1 MQSTIKIRKIKKY
14 FAIGIYYIK
23 LISPLLCIILLCS
36 FQPGKKYIIYYGK
49 NSSAVERATCED
61 LKNDLKEATHANVMV
76 KVEPEDIAPS
86 GDYRILVGS
95 RASNRL
101 MDLLAKKDLINISSI
116 QPGPQGGLIQ
126 VINNG
131 KQKILLLAGS
141 DAEGAQNAVYDFC
154 SKDFGIDPL
163 SYWTGYKPAV
173 RKNYNPYNTSARIVD
188 PPVVPTI
195 CYFEND
201 VDELANLHKPY
212 LEYDMETWKG
222 MVNSLRR
229 IHYNAIQLFDMLGR
243 AEFFTREP
251 YKKLRPNYHTNL
263 KLVDS
268 LIDYAHLKGMKI
280 QIDLS
285 PGYEMKSLTD
295 SEAVC
300 WTQYKQKWIDTWVYY
315 LTKTPLGKADIFSLR
330 PRNQVWD
337 RAYVSS
343 CGENKTEVFN
353 EVYAALDSVLDIYKP
368 DAQKLCICYD
378 DGMEMFNHGFNPPK
392 DFTVVWSDDGYGDFN
407 SLPASTKGYH
417 FGTYMHA
424 GFWKNHTVHDP
435 YPEKIDSVLSY
446 MLKRYNAKSYID
458 VNGQTFRPF
467 LLNLEAFGDWAY
479 DPHAF
484 NGERFY
490 HAWAVNYFGK
500 VCAPFAMS
508 SMKALHRAQFA
519 RNGYVEN
526 LSEIKRLIGFLQG
539 GKGINNQIMS
549 DFINKISSD
558 LVKRSSLVETA
569 VEEASLGLPKAKDQA
584 DFYFDYIYLPA
595 LMYHELLDFENTLL
609 VAAHLKWD
617 YITGGH
623 EKGKLVAAKKLMLN
637 ASVQLKLIYKTSLQG
652 DKNRKWATWYDPVK
666 RRPNNGFP
674 TPHMITSIEQNLDR
688 LEKLNN
694 RQRRQE
700 RTERSCR

>member
-1 MQSTIKIRKIKKY
+1 MHSTIIINEIKKY
-14 FAIGIYYIK
+14 IARGSYYKK
-23 LISPLLCIILLCS
+23 LVSLLLSVILLCS

-49 NSSAVERATCED
+49 NRSAAEKATCED
-61 LKNDLKEATHANVMV
+61 LKNDLKDLTHANVMV

-86 GDYRILVGS
+86 DDYCILVGS
-95 RASNRL
+95 PASNRL
-101 MDLLAKKDLINISSI
+101 IDLLAKKDLINISSV

-131 KQKILLLAGS
+131 KLKILLLAGS
-141 DAEGAQNAVYDFC
+141 DAEGVQNAVYDFC
-154 SKDFGIDPL
+154 SKDLGIDPL
-163 SYWTGYKPAV
+163 SYWTGYKPAI
-173 RKNYNPYNTSARIVD
+173 RKNYNPYNTSPRIIA
-188 PPVVPTI
+188 PPVVPII

-243 AEFFTREP
+243 AEFFIRDP

-300 WTQYKQKWIDTWVYY
+300 WTEYKQKWIDTWVYY

-343 CGENKTEVFN
+343 CGENKAEVFN
-353 EVYAALDSVLDIYKP
+353 EVYAALNSVLNIYKP
-368 DAQKLCICYD
+368 NAQKLCICYD
-378 DGMEMFNHGFNPPK
+378 DGMEMFNEGFNPPK
-392 DFTVVWSDDGYGDFN
+392 DFTIVWSDDGYCDFN
-407 SLPASTKGYH
+407 SLPVITKGYH

-435 YPEKIDSVLSY
+435 YPGKIDSVLSY

-467 LLNLEAFGDWAY
+467 LLNLEAFGNWAY
-479 DPHAF
+479 DPYSF
-484 NGERFY
+484 DGEKFY
-490 HAWAVNYFGK
+490 HTWTANYFGK
-500 VCAPFAMS
+500 ICAPFAIA
-508 SMKALHRAQFA
+508 SMKALHQAQFD

-526 LSEIKRLIGFLQG
+526 LSEIKRLIGFLQERNNISNQSKTG
-539 GKGINNQIMS
+539 FINNMS
-549 DFINKISSD
+549 ADM
-558 LVKRSSLVETA
+558 LKRSNFVKTA
-569 VEEASLGLPKAKDQA
+569 LEEALLGLPNAKDQA
-584 DFYFDYIYLPA
+584 DFYYDYIYLPA
-595 LMYHELLDFENTLL
+595 LMYHQLLDFENTLL
-609 VAAHLKWD
+609 DVA
-617 YITGGH
+617 
-623 EKGKLVAAKKLMLN
+623 
-637 ASVQLKLIYKTSLQG
+637 QLKLSYITTGNKIGNLKKAKQIMLKASEKLKIIYKTSLQG
-652 DKNRKWATWYDPVK
+652 DKNNKWHTWYDPAK

-674 TPHMITSIEQNLDR
+674 TMDMIKSIQANLDAI
-688 LEKLNN
+688 EN
-694 RQRRQE
+694 
-700 RTERSCR
+700 

>member
-1 MQSTIKIRKIKKY
+1 MNGDHYLRFVLLLSAILFLSS
-14 FAIGIYYIK
+14 FA
-23 LISPLLCIILLCS
+23 P
-36 FQPGKKYIIYYGK
+36 PKKYIIYYGK
-49 NSSAVERATCED
+49 NSSEVERETCED
-61 LKNDLKEATHANVMV
+61 IKHDLKELTSDDVTIAM
-76 KVEPEDIAPS
+76 EPENVSDSDA
-86 GDYRILVGS
+86 YYILVGS
-95 RASNRL
+95 PSSSHFINDFANKKL
-101 MDLLAKKDLINISSI
+101 IDLSKSH
-116 QPGPQGGLIQ
+116 PGPQVGLIQ
-126 VINNG
+126 VIKNG

-141 DAEGAQNAVYDFC
+141 DAEGVQNAVYDFC
-154 SKDFGIDPL
+154 SNDLGIDPL
-163 SYWTGYKPAV
+163 SYWTGYKPYI
-173 RKNYNPYNTSARIVD
+173 RKNYNPYNTSTRIIA
-188 PPVVPTI
+188 PPVVPII

-243 AEFFTREP
+243 AEFFTRNP

-407 SLPASTKGYH
+407 SLPISTKGYH

-479 DPHAF
+479 DPHSF
-484 NGERFY
+484 NGEKFY
-490 HAWAVNYFGK
+490 HTWAVNYFGK
-500 VCAPFAMS
+500 ICAPFAIA
-508 SMKALHRAQFA
+508 SMKALHHAQFN

-539 GKGINNQIMS
+539 EKGINNQIMS
-549 DFINKISSD
+549 GFINKISSD
-558 LVKRSSLVETA
+558 LVKRSSLIKTS

-595 LMYHELLDFENTLL
+595 LIYYQLLDFENTLL
-609 VAAHLKWD
+609 TAAHLKWE

-623 EKGKLVAAKKLMLN
+623 KKEKLLGAKKLMLK
-637 ASVQLKLIYKTSLQG
+637 ASVQLNTIYKTSLQG
-652 DKNRKWATWYDPVK
+652 DKNRKWATWYDPAK

-674 TPHMITSIEQNLDR
+674 TPAMITSIEQNLDT
-688 LEKLNN
+688 LEILN
-694 RQRRQE
+694 
-700 RTERSCR
+700 